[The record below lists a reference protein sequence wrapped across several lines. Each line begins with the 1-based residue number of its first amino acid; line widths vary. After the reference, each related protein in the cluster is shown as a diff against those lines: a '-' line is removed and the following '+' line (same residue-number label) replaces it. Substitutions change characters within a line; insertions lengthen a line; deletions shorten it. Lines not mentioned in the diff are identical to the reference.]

1 MSHVDTL
8 GRVLLAVGLAGAKVL
23 RQELAGYVQGRVRR
37 PVWLEWSE

>member
-23 RQELAGYVQGRVRR
+23 RQELAGMFRA
-37 PVWLEWSE
+37 E